1 MRLAYGMLYIWVQKT
16 YSDNF
21 MRQLRNRRTCH
32 THTIGM
38 FHYITR
44 VDISVKR
51 LNWRADSA
59 DILLYLS
66 NIS

>member
-16 YSDNF
+16 YSGNF

-32 THTIGM
+32 THTVGM
-38 FHYITR
+38 FCYIAH
-44 VDISVKR
+44 VDISIKR
-51 LNWRADSA
+51 LNRRADSA

-66 NIS
+66 NIL